1 MTKKTK
7 IQKQRSVTF
16 SAGEGEIFTSPIKK
30 NVVNELKTNV
40 GALENRLKRIE
51 TERND
56 LLMSTRKL
64 QKENKSLKSAKAS
77 LQAKNEHFDNEVRE
91 LSQDSFTPR
100 LSIGGFILGLTN
112 DKRG

>member
-1 MTKKTK
+1 MIGGK
-7 IQKQRSVTF
+7 S
-16 SAGEGEIFTSPIKK
+16 IKK
-30 NVVNELKTNV
+30 NVVNEIKTNV

-64 QKENKSLKSAKAS
+64 QEENKSLKSAKAS

-91 LSQDSFTPR
+91 LSQDSFQIHSQNFYWR
-100 LSIGGFILGLTN
+100 IHFWFGEEFEN
-112 DKRG
+112 